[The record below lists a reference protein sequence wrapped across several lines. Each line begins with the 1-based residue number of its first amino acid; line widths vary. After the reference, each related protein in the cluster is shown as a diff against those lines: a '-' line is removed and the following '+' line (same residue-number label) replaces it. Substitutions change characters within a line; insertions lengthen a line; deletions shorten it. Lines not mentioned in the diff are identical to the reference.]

1 MMWRTKDLS
10 EIALLVTENQMAT
23 LARFTKE
30 DFPNESC
37 SLLLGNIVNNE
48 YRVKVIKRMENME
61 HSKYSFNMDPDELM
75 KTYQWSSANG
85 LNVIGVYHSHLV
97 GSNPSNTDLTFMKI
111 NPVIWLIYDV
121 SSSTYNAFLLVQDTL
136 EEIKIEV
143 SKD

>member
-1 MMWRTKDLS
+1 MMWRTNDLS
-10 EIALLVTENQMAT
+10 EIALLVTENQMAS

-48 YRVKVIKRMENME
+48 YRVKMIKRMKNMA

-75 KTYQWSSANG
+75 KAYQWSSVNG

-97 GSNPSNTDLTFMKI
+97 GSNPSNTDLTFMKV
-111 NPVIWLIYDV
+111 NPVIWLIFDV
-121 SSSTYNAFLLVQDTL
+121 SSSTYNAFLLVQDAL

>member
-1 MMWRTKDLS
+1 MSDFT
-10 EIALLVTENQMAT
+10 LLVTESQIDT
-23 LARFTKE
+23 LARFTRE

-48 YRVKVIKRMENME
+48 YRVKMIKRMENMT

-75 KTYQWSSANG
+75 KAYQWSSVNG
-85 LNVIGVYHSHLV
+85 LNVIGIYHSHLV
-97 GSNPSNTDLTFMKI
+97 GSNPSNTDLTFMKV

-121 SSSTYNAFLLVQDTL
+121 SSSTYNAFLLVQDAL

>member
-1 MMWRTKDLS
+1 
-10 EIALLVTENQMAT
+10 
-23 LARFTKE
+23 
-30 DFPNESC
+30 
-37 SLLLGNIVNNE
+37 
-48 YRVKVIKRMENME
+48 
-61 HSKYSFNMDPDELM
+61 
-75 KTYQWSSANG
+75 
-85 LNVIGVYHSHLV
+85 LV